1 MNYTGDI
8 RYDTLSDSIKVYD
21 GTNWTTFTTRY
32 DMEEAEQRFI
42 VVNKFNSI
50 VISDYKY
57 YVRNQVEIDEWCSEN
72 LSYYDRQ
79 GVIMSLGSA
88 EDMTLFVLRW
98 CSDV

>member
-8 RYDTLSDSIKVYD
+8 CYDTLSDSIKVYD

-32 DMEEAEQRFI
+32 EMEELEQRFI

-57 YVRNQVEIDEWCSEN
+57 YVRNETEIVEWCCNN
-72 LSYYDRQ
+72 LSYFDRQ
-79 GVIMSLGSA
+79 GMVISLGSA
-88 EDMTLFVLRW
+88 EDVTLFALRW